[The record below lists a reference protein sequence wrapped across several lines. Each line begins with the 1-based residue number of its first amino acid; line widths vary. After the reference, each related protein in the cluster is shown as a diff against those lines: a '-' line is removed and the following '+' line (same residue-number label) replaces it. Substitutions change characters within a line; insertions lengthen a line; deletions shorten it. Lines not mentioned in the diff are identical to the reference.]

1 MEYLYFPAADNGRPA
16 VLFLLFIVHDMMGCI
31 AAVDSIV
38 DPTCDFRGGASDQRE
53 IPQTHI
59 SAKDFW
65 LELQAGHTDGEQDKW
80 HQTVRGILLSHPE
93 SLADLPH
100 LVDLLPD
107 PRERAAMSKRRW
119 EKLLRRSR
127 VFLDMFEEKRYA
139 LLFQYMHAEA
149 KKLAQDNKSLLSNI
163 PHPEEIASSDRR
175 QWRWDVSLAV
185 VRLQLLLAHMERER
199 AAQDTRDTSASS
211 PPAAASTDAF
221 GGSDS
226 INFAQR
232 KRLQSSWLD
241 ACRRKAARLASPNNG
256 LLPMLRR
263 PTTFTFPCS
272 PDSFDAGAAPDVD
285 VLKLLR
291 AHPRDSRIRFQASDH
306 TYYIGGV
313 QTKGSV
319 TGVIHTFCTPF
330 EADSVI
336 TNVMNGARWP
346 RAGHL
351 KHEVSFTNMSRLSAL
366 CPVLLDLY
374 AGSPR
379 NDARI
384 SGLLQEL
391 ARNHDIEDELLQLTL
406 SREEIK
412 AMWAAAGQEA
422 AHYGTYMHYIEW
434 TVYGE
439 EEQLA
444 GSIDFCARLAD
455 GSLMLVDWKRASGLQ
470 SKYSS
475 PQCMRP
481 PLSHMV
487 RAEHISL
494 DVLGGACAVT
504 LHGDL
509 MWLLPRFFD
518 EYGDLR
524 TLAKCNREL
533 RNIIL
538 TKKYWWGAHVS
549 LCVGELADNP
559 VALRN
564 AVSLFEEAAARTLDL
579 CQIPCL
585 NAMADRVLVNW
596 LAQQLRLP
604 GNDVQGWV
612 STHPL
617 LGAVRF
623 GLKLPRATR
632 SIYIGALDAGSVAC
646 ADFDNDPWSTAG
658 LPVPGV
664 NAGFA
669 QSARLPHL
677 CPRCEGCVLEDFLG
691 GASQDSA
698 ASDALPPV
706 GGLPGEVEPPQSL
719 VAREDTFQADIDVE
733 ANSGISQDLEDAMDL
748 VCDEQN
754 IRLERAR
761 KRRLLPGADTTMHD
775 FQKFFGDLFEVAEHR
790 LADVPQLACED
801 EPSIPDRISRVR
813 AIIARKFPRLDE
825 ALMRLVFLDLWA
837 LLVCP
842 LMTTFWKASVGYCR
856 ATTTQ
861 PESSYWPAK
870 MQRLATFQGQAKV
883 AEYTTGRTQKWRARR
898 QRQAQLRTD
907 VAQALPAGLADALT
921 KAGYTM
927 QNELLRDRIFNLV
940 VEWCDSPQTFAAGIS
955 YTDCAFLYDVRPG
968 QHVTAAKGVPE
979 DNIYVHIPH
988 PLRSHELGD
997 PALAAA
1003 QNALIKFYS
1012 ETFWLNNDEDLA
1024 HTDVLFGV
1032 GQSLYSAHLDAV
1044 YGPNHRFID
1053 PNIWYN
1059 EEETRKQVSQCA
1071 GCFILTAQ
1079 EKPETGRKMR
1089 EDLFKKACSAD
1100 GVAGRPPY
1108 GMTTRMIEL
1117 VCWLRYEARF
1127 IDSQI
1132 IASCYPDANM
1142 DGYFAKND
1150 ELKDFL
1156 KSGPCIAAA
1165 LLLQHAFEAQHSR
1178 QECRQLIEDYA
1189 AKPLTEDMMR
1199 KACGLSPRCRSDE
1212 TNTNAETLQI
1222 PVETT
1227 SQQERD
1233 DLQKKLANVRDVI
1246 VKDCLAK
1253 QKSLFTKGMTRYLS
1267 LPVDHPTTMTRE
1279 AMYDALVQHGFLVMA
1294 RNVSAKYKGSSF
1306 PRLDLKYKLGDLV
1319 PLKASSPVAT
1329 HHEIHD
1335 LEAAR

>member
-1 MEYLYFPAADNGRPA
+1 MLIAMEASRKTPTKRSRLSSDVCVEIRNLSATLTHMLLSPDSFVNQGQKMLEVTGKEKDKYKEVCLVDAIRAHGIKAVYDRHGPLWALKDGGPMLHEHGLLVETTAAKALPLCVQKVYTTYRLPLILVRYRIFREPGWQSLRRSGIFIVAYDAHFVAVRKSTENALEVNFSHRRHLWHPLLLADEGHSGREPFAFCDVARKWSLDITRCQGLFRIVSAHDDGLDFFEAADELGGRSNDEQDASGGSGTKPADDSKLDARGGGSHCCAFLGGMPTSAAAALPGYLGLTSTVRLFASVPKQHRYDSIRNTLKDWLCSIRDVQTSETAQKTAQQKSLTSGRKILNGITSSALLAARNGFGVGSVIDRLEDVDALYPGLFGTTTAGVCFMTAQRTKFTVDFLKATVGLPNDAESVSLADYLAWSSPSTDDFLQAWLMMNYGRDDEECVRDVTSLLRRGAWSYLYFPAADNGRPA

-119 EKLLRRSR
+119 EKLLCRSR

-149 KKLAQDNKSLLSNI
+149 KKLAQDNKSFLSNI
-163 PHPEEIASSDRR
+163 PHPEEIASSDRQ

-185 VRLQLLLAHMERER
+185 VRLQLLLARMERER

-256 LLPMLRR
+256 LLPVLHW

-336 TNVMNGARWP
+336 TNMMNGARWP
-346 RAGHL
+346 RAGYL
-351 KHEVSFTNMSRLSAL
+351 KHEVSFTNISRLSAL

-422 AHYGTYMHYIEW
+422 AHYGTYMHYIFEAFLNGHHVPTSSPEVRMLRNFLCSLARGTTAWRTEW
-434 TVYGE
+434 TIYGE

-481 PLSHMV
+481 PLSHMADCTGVHYRLQLNVYRHLLEKYYNVKVSCMFVVCCHPEHDPFAFIDRVPRLERETEEMLRVWRGSHESQNLSSTGSLQSVNDVCGGKQVETCAADQIAELTSHEDFLMVASPLAHPVPLRPLPDQFVPVMHDEDDSDDSEAGFWDSRCDWYERAQSHLQV

-632 SIYIGALDAGSVAC
+632 SIYIGALDAG
-646 ADFDNDPWSTAG
+646 
-658 LPVPGV
+658 
-664 NAGFA
+664 
-669 QSARLPHL
+669 R
-677 CPRCEGCVLEDFLG
+677 
-691 GASQDSA
+691 
-698 ASDALPPV
+698 
-706 GGLPGEVEPPQSL
+706 
-719 VAREDTFQADIDVE
+719 
-733 ANSGISQDLEDAMDL
+733 SGIRSYIWIKDPYGL
-748 VCDEQN
+748 C
-754 IRLERAR
+754 
-761 KRRLLPGADTTMHD
+761 
-775 FQKFFGDLFEVAEHR
+775 EVW
-790 LADVPQLACED
+790 LG
-801 EPSIPDRISRVR
+801 IS
-813 AIIARKFPRLDE
+813 
-825 ALMRLVFLDLWA
+825 
-837 LLVCP
+837 
-842 LMTTFWKASVGYCR
+842 G
-856 ATTTQ
+856 
-861 PESSYWPAK
+861 
-870 MQRLATFQGQAKV
+870 RLATGMF
-883 AEYTTGRTQKWRARR
+883 
-898 QRQAQLRTD
+898 
-907 VAQALPAGLADALT
+907 
-921 KAGYTM
+921 
-927 QNELLRDRIFNLV
+927 
-940 VEWCDSPQTFAAGIS
+940 S
-955 YTDCAFLYDVRPG
+955 Y
-968 QHVTAAKGVPE
+968 
-979 DNIYVHIPH
+979 
-988 PLRSHELGD
+988 
-997 PALAAA
+997 
-1003 QNALIKFYS
+1003 
-1012 ETFWLNNDEDLA
+1012 
-1024 HTDVLFGV
+1024 
-1032 GQSLYSAHLDAV
+1032 
-1044 YGPNHRFID
+1044 
-1053 PNIWYN
+1053 
-1059 EEETRKQVSQCA
+1059 
-1071 GCFILTAQ
+1071 
-1079 EKPETGRKMR
+1079 
-1089 EDLFKKACSAD
+1089 
-1100 GVAGRPPY
+1100 
-1108 GMTTRMIEL
+1108 
-1117 VCWLRYEARF
+1117 
-1127 IDSQI
+1127 
-1132 IASCYPDANM
+1132 
-1142 DGYFAKND
+1142 
-1150 ELKDFL
+1150 
-1156 KSGPCIAAA
+1156 
-1165 LLLQHAFEAQHSR
+1165 
-1178 QECRQLIEDYA
+1178 
-1189 AKPLTEDMMR
+1189 
-1199 KACGLSPRCRSDE
+1199 
-1212 TNTNAETLQI
+1212 
-1222 PVETT
+1222 
-1227 SQQERD
+1227 
-1233 DLQKKLANVRDVI
+1233 
-1246 VKDCLAK
+1246 
-1253 QKSLFTKGMTRYLS
+1253 
-1267 LPVDHPTTMTRE
+1267 
-1279 AMYDALVQHGFLVMA
+1279 
-1294 RNVSAKYKGSSF
+1294 
-1306 PRLDLKYKLGDLV
+1306 
-1319 PLKASSPVAT
+1319 
-1329 HHEIHD
+1329 
-1335 LEAAR
+1335 